1 MGSLSL
7 TLALMI
13 FITASW
19 SESVLHLDMSFV
31 VAGGSSFLIFNG
43 CELFEAE
50 SVSTIVKVVMPSVPS
65 LFRIYQLRR
74 CSFDPDYRTLSSAWK
89 EKKTPRKPYGLTS
102 NSATS
107 RIPMTNISATAFE
120 KRNES
125 CRSICV
131 CQTQPS
137 RTSKPV
143 NITSTKTSGAELN
156 QSVFLY
162 HNPRCNLF
170 NNSNNSNRVRVSAF
184 AWYHEYYKAALT
196 SSHTRFLHALL
207 HLEASKA

>member
-1 MGSLSL
+1 MHTIIFWRLKSYLALLSQMGSLSL

-74 CSFDPDYRTLSSAWK
+74 CSFDPDYRSTCPKHLRLGWCGSWVFLERLMYYFWPTLHYSQKQNLELPLSCSRSWKAAHEHYLSSVAWTISHTPVHFCKSLGESIIYSTLSAICSMAVK
-89 EKKTPRKPYGLTS
+89 
-102 NSATS
+102 S
-107 RIPMTNISATAFE
+107 RLCYIFFIS
-120 KRNES
+120 S
-125 CRSICV
+125 
-131 CQTQPS
+131 
-137 RTSKPV
+137 
-143 NITSTKTSGAELN
+143 
-156 QSVFLY
+156 FLQ
-162 HNPRCNLF
+162 L
-170 NNSNNSNRVRVSAF
+170 
-184 AWYHEYYKAALT
+184 
-196 SSHTRFLHALL
+196 
-207 HLEASKA
+207 